1 MQLLYVSGFMFE
13 KDCGK
18 TFALPSCTDS
28 FFEKYLEVFDSVR
41 VLGEPLQKCLDAHAL
56 VAMKHPD
63 IQVEVL
69 KPNTHPRDFK
79 NDAEIK
85 KILKREIA
93 NCDAMLVKPA
103 LRKGMMAIRL
113 AQKYH
118 KPYMIEMTG
127 DIHNA
132 LKQNQNWMKR
142 AYAPVLY
149 RHIKRAIKNAPFGLY
164 VSQEYLQSQFPIRG
178 KMCGCSDVILKKADP
193 EVLAKRIQRIEALP
207 EQKTI
212 DLALIGF
219 YQSNMKGVDTAIRA
233 LARLPERYHLH
244 ILGNGTEENRNKWI
258 EYGKAR
264 GVVGRIHFPKP
275 LSSSELVLEW
285 LDTMDAFVL
294 PTRSEGLCRC
304 MLEAMSRGCPSFATD
319 ICTMPELLPAEC
331 LHPLG
336 DDEKLSEQ
344 ILAVMEQS
352 DLAKKYARINF
363 EHAKEYDP
371 EILKNRRNA
380 FLAEFRSYC
389 EEQRG

>member
-1 MQLLYVSGFMFE
+1 MQLLYISNYMFHQYRE
-13 KDCGK
+13 EFYG
-18 TFALPSCTDS
+18 LPSS
-28 FFEKYLEVFDSVR
+28 GNEFFVKYLQTFDSVR
-41 VLGEPLQKCLDAHAL
+41 ILGE
-56 VAMKHPD
+56 
-63 IQVEVL
+63 
-69 KPNTHPRDFK
+69 
-79 NDAEIK
+79 EIK
-85 KILKREIA
+85 QYLTMDNLTLMDQTCFTIRLLPRNQSPKDMRNDQKINKILKEEISNA
-93 NCDAMLVKPA
+93 EAIIIRPLS
-103 LRKGMMAIRL
+103 RKGLMAIKIAKKL
-113 AQKYH
+113 K
-118 KPYMIEMTG
+118 KPYMIEVTG

-132 LKQNQNWMKR
+132 LRQNPSFLKR
-142 AYAPVLY
+142 MYAPVLY
-149 RHIKRAIKNAPFGLY
+149 RQILNTIRDCRFGLY

-233 LARLPERYHLH
+233 LARLPEKYHLH

-264 GVVGRIHFPKP
+264 GVAGRIHFPKP
-275 LSSSELVLEW
+275 LASSELVLEW

-294 PTRSEGLCRC
+294 PTRSEGFGRC
-304 MLEAMSRGCPSFATD
+304 VAEAMSRGCPSFATD

>member
-1 MQLLYVSGFMFE
+1 MELLYIGNYMFQ
-13 KDCGK
+13 KNQSAFFG
-18 TFALPSCTDS
+18 LPSSAND
-28 FFEKYLEVFDSVR
+28 FFEKYCLTFDSVR
-41 VLGEPLQKCLDAHAL
+41 ILGEAL
-56 VAMKHPD
+56 KND
-63 IQVEVL
+63 LTYDNLVL
-69 KPNTHPRDFK
+69 MDDSKFSIRILPRNRSPRDMK
-79 NDAEIK
+79 NDSAIK
-85 KILKREIA
+85 KALHEEISKA
-93 NCDAMLVKPA
+93 EAIIIKPLA
-103 LRKGMMAIRL
+103 RKGLMAIKIAKKL
-113 AQKYH
+113 K
-118 KPYMIEMTG
+118 KPYMIEVTG

-132 LKQNQNWMKR
+132 LRQNPSFLKR
-142 AYAPVLY
+142 MYAPVLY
-149 RHIKRAIKNAPFGLY
+149 RQILNTIRDCRFGLY

-212 DLALIGF
+212 NLALIGF

-233 LARLPERYHLH
+233 LARLPEKYHLH

-264 GVVGRIHFPKP
+264 SVVGRIHFPKP